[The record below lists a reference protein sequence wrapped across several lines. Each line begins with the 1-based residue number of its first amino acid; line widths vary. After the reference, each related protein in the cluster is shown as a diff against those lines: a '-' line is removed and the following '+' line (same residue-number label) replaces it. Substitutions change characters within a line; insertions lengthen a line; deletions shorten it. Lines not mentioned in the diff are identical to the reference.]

1 MKKRVMIIAE
11 AGVNHN
17 GSLER
22 ALRMIDAAASAGADI
37 IKFQSF
43 KTEKLVTADA
53 PKAAYQQTNTGETGS
68 QFGMLKKLEL
78 AEDAHVLLMNY
89 CREKG
94 ITFMSTPF
102 DAESAEMLN
111 CLNVE
116 MFKVGSGDLTNLPLL
131 RQLAGYG
138 RPIILSTGMADMDE
152 IEKALEVVINGGL
165 VKEKII
171 VLHANT
177 DYPTPY
183 SDVNLTAM
191 LAIKRKF
198 GVTVGYSDH
207 TDGIEVPVAAVA
219 LGAQVIEK
227 HFTLDRNLEGPDHK
241 ASLEPAE
248 LSAMV
253 RSIRNI
259 EIALGNGKKIPSAGE
274 RKNMAAARKSIV
286 AACTI
291 YKGELFTEENLTVKR
306 PGTGICP
313 LRWDQIIGTFA
324 TRDYRKD
331 ELI

>member
-1 MKKRVMIIAE
+1 MV
-11 AGVNHN
+11 
-17 GSLER
+17 
-22 ALRMIDAAASAGADI
+22 DAAALSGADV

-68 QFGMLKKLEL
+68 QFSMLKKLEL

-111 CLNVE
+111 SLNVE

-152 IEKALEVVINGGL
+152 IGKALEVVIKGGL
-165 VKEKII
+165 PKEKII

-191 LAIKRKF
+191 QAIKRKF
-198 GVTVGYSDH
+198 GVAVGYSDH

-241 ASLEPAE
+241 ASLEPSE

-259 EIALGNGKKIPSAGE
+259 EMALGHGKKIPSAGE